1 VEQKIIHPHNKF
13 IKIVFLALGC
23 ISLGLGV
30 LGIFLPLLPTTPFF
44 LLSAALFLRSSKRLY
59 NWLLN
64 HKYFGNYIQNYL
76 FHKTIT
82 LKSKIYSISLLWVF
96 ILFSVFFIV
105 NHLLI
110 KLLLLVIA
118 IGVTLH
124 ILSFKTASKE

>member
-1 VEQKIIHPHNKF
+1 VEKKINHSQNKLV
-13 IKIVFLALGC
+13 KILLLSLGC
-23 ISLGLGV
+23 ISLGLGII
-30 LGIFLPLLPTTPFF
+30 GIALPLLPTTPFF
-44 LLSAALFLRSSKRLY
+44 LLSAALFLRSSRRLY

-64 HKYFGNYIQNYL
+64 HKYFGKYIHNYL

-82 LKSKIYSISLLWVF
+82 LKSKIYSISLLWIF

-105 NHLLI
+105 DHLLI
-110 KLLLLVIA
+110 KLLLLTIA